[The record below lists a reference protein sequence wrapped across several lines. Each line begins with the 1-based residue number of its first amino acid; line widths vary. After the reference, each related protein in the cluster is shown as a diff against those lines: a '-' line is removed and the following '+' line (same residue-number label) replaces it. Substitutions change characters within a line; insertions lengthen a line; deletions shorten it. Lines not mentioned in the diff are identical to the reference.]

1 MSGLGTQILE
11 HRPASSHESICEP
24 STAISVEQPECSIGV
39 TIGFSLGGCKDK
51 RLQVRSVACL
61 QGGWLR
67 IGVGRIYPRYP
78 AWSFSHKRSYK
89 YLKHAHKYSKM
100 YVTWAHEAPRY

>member
-1 MSGLGTQILE
+1 MSGLGTQSLE
-11 HRPASSHESICEP
+11 HRPASNHESICEP

-39 TIGFSLGGCKDK
+39 TISFSLGGWKDK

-67 IGVGRIYPRYP
+67 IGGLGFVPDIQPGASAISGVISTSNTLISTQRWI
-78 AWSFSHKRSYK
+78 
-89 YLKHAHKYSKM
+89 
-100 YVTWAHEAPRY
+100 